1 MVRTILKTII
11 RFLFKL
17 LSYMDVIGLE
27 NIPDEGAVILATNHI
42 HLLDPALVFMLLDR
56 DDSTA
61 FVARKHQKNPILR
74 WIVNAV
80 SGVWINRQDADLHA
94 FKEALGLL
102 RRGWILGIAP
112 EGTRSQTSAMIPAK
126 EGVAYL
132 VDKAR
137 APVMPVAITG
147 TENTFHKLAHFRRPR
162 IRIQFGELF
171 SLPPLDRRDRE
182 KSMQHNTDEIM
193 YQIAAMLPPEY
204 RGVYAE
210 NSRLKE
216 ILVSQ
221 GRDHN

>member
-1 MVRTILKTII
+1 
-11 RFLFKL
+11 
-17 LSYMDVIGLE
+17 MDVIGLE
-27 NIPDEGAVILATNHI
+27 NVPEEGAAILVTNHI

-61 FVARKHQKNPILR
+61 FVARKHQENPILR
-74 WIVNAV
+74 SLVNTV
-80 SGVWINRQDADLHA
+80 SGVWINRQEADLKA

-102 RRGWILGIAP
+102 RRGWIFGIAP

-137 APVMPVAITG
+137 APVMPVAISG
-147 TENTFHKLAHFRRPR
+147 TENTFHKLAHFCQPR

-204 RGVYAE
+204 RGVYTE